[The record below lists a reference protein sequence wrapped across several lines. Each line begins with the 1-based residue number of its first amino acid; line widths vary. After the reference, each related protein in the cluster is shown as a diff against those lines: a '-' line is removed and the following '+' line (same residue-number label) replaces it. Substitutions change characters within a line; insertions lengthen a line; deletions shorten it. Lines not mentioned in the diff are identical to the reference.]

1 MDGQHR
7 DPDRSLPTLS
17 VVVPNY
23 NHGRYIEG
31 ALRGHLTQT
40 APPIEILVVDDGST
54 DDSCE
59 VVERV
64 ASTAPNLRL
73 IRLAGNV
80 GVNAAINRGLTEVR
94 GEFVCFSAA
103 DDVVGPDFA
112 RRSLELIARHPAA
125 AFCFSD
131 PAEMDGEQGGVHPL
145 PLRLADR
152 PCLLRPP
159 DVEALL
165 TRNFFA
171 FPGHATIYRRKT
183 LIALGGFIEDLRWYA
198 DWFTS
203 CVLAFR
209 QGACYVPEVMAY
221 YRLSRQSYYMSGI
234 RQTAVQRELLYR
246 VLDLLGS
253 NQFRDVAPA
262 FRRAALTPEFRLRV
276 LRWLAVSPRHRDY
289 LTPRL
294 SARLAVRGVWWVM
307 KPYMPGWVRPGM
319 RRLARRWARV
329 SSLRR
334 APRVTAE

>member
-1 MDGQHR
+1 MDGQRR

-23 NHGRYIEG
+23 NHGRHIAG

-54 DDSCE
+54 DNSCA
-59 VVERV
+59 VVERL
-64 ASTAPNLRL
+64 AAETPTLRL
-73 IRLAGNV
+73 IRLGRNT
-80 GVNAAINRGLTEVR
+80 GVNAAINRGLGEVR

-112 RRSLELIARHPAA
+112 RRSLELIARHPDA

-131 PAEMDGEQGGVHPL
+131 PAEMDGERGGVHPL
-145 PLRLADR
+145 PFRLTDR

-171 FPGHATIYRRKT
+171 FPGHATIHRRKT
-183 LIALGGFIEDLRWYA
+183 LSDLGGFIEDLRWYA

-203 CVLAFR
+203 CVLALR
-209 QGACYVPEVMAY
+209 HGACYVPEVMAY
-221 YRLSRQSYYMSGI
+221 HRLSLQSYYMSGI

-246 VLDLLGS
+246 VLDLLAS
-253 NQFRDVAPA
+253 APYRDVAPA
-262 FRRAALTPEFRLRV
+262 FRRSALTPEFRLRV
-276 LRWLAVSPRHRDY
+276 LRWLVTSPRHRSY

-294 SARLAVRGVWWVM
+294 SVRVAMRGVWWVV
-307 KPYMPGWVRPGM
+307 KPYMPGWVRPAL
-319 RRLARRWARV
+319 RRLARRVRQRPGTGAQV
-329 SSLRR
+329 
-334 APRVTAE
+334 PR